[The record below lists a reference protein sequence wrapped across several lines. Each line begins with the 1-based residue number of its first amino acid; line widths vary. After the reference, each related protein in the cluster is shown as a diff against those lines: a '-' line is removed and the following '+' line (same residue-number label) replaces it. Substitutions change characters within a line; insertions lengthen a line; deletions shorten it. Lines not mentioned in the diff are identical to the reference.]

1 MKPNPVQ
8 YSVFC
13 DYASISSD
21 GKLNLNG
28 IFEQIFANSVPAR
41 HPQMYLVTKF
51 RLPKGDHKIAIT
63 LMQQD
68 KVLAKSSIEKNVEK
82 ESDSHTHLWSIA
94 NVNFE
99 SWDPIEVQVLMSGKQ
114 IYSNQ
119 LNLVELKKKAE

>member
-28 IFEQIFANSVPAR
+28 IFEQIFAKSVPAR

-51 RLPKGDHKIAIT
+51 QLPKGEHNITIT

-68 KVLAKSSIEKNVEK
+68 KVLAKSTIEKNVEK
-82 ESDSHTHLWSIA
+82 SLDSHTHLWSIS

-99 SWDPIEVQVLMSGKQ
+99 NWEPLEVQVIMSGKQ
-114 IYSNQ
+114 IFSNQ
-119 LNLVELKKKAE
+119 LHLVELKKPE